1 MVLEVL
7 EVQAVLEEPVELA
20 VKDKVMVSLLHQVLL
35 EHQVLVVQEETQELL
50 PVIVLDKVELEELVD
65 KAVLEAPAELVVHGV
80 MPGLQALV
88 ELQETQELQVV
99 QVLTETM
106 AVVLAVVQAL
116 AVLAV
121 LVVLPEAL
129 ADITYKIVIT

>member
-1 MVLEVL
+1 MVL

-20 VKDKVMVSLLHQVLL
+20 VEDKVMVSLLHQVLA
-35 EHQVLVVQEETQELL
+35 EHQVLLVQEETQELL
-50 PVIVLDKVELEELVD
+50 PVTVLDKVDLVEPEDKVELEV
-65 KAVLEAPAELVVHGV
+65 PAELVVHGV
-80 MPGLQALV
+80 MPGLQVLV
-88 ELQETQELQVV
+88 ELQETQVLLVH

-106 AVVLAVVQAL
+106 AVVLEVVQAL
-116 AVLAV
+116 AVLVV

>member
-1 MVLEVL
+1 MVLEVQ
-7 EVQAVLEEPVELA
+7 VVLEEPVELA
-20 VKDKVMVSLLHQVLL
+20 VKDKVMVSLL
-35 EHQVLVVQEETQELL
+35 HQVLVVQEETQELL

-65 KAVLEAPAELVVHGV
+65 KVELEVPAELVVHGV
-80 MPGLQALV
+80 IPGLQVLV
-88 ELQETQELQVV
+88 ELQETQVLLVH

-106 AVVLAVVQAL
+106 AVVLEVVQAL
-116 AVLAV
+116 AVLVV

>member
-1 MVLEVL
+1 MVL

-20 VKDKVMVSLLHQVLL
+20 VKDKVMVSLLHQVLA

-50 PVIVLDKVELEELVD
+50 PVTVLDKVELEELVD
-65 KAVLEAPAELVVHGV
+65 KVELEELAEPVAHGV
-80 MPGLQALV
+80 IPGLQVLA
-88 ELQETQELQVV
+88 ELQETQEVQVV

-116 AVLAV
+116 AVLVV
-121 LVVLPEAL
+121 LVVLQEAL